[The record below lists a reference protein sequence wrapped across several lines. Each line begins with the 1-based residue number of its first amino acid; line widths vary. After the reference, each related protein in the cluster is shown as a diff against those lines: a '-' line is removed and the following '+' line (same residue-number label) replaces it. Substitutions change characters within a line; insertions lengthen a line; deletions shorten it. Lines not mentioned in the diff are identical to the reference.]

1 MLNPKSVVKRLAI
14 VFGIVMLG
22 SVCSYALPTA
32 NAAHQDTLVLWV
44 MDDGANSTNTL
55 KTVTGNFT
63 KETGVPV
70 YVQFL
75 NWGDAYDKMRLTLA
89 LNPANHADI
98 EIPDVVQLGSS
109 WVSFFAHNGLID
121 PIDSALSQSVDVSR
135 FLPESMKDS
144 RIGKGT
150 QSYSFPWFLDV
161 RGFFVNAKVWN
172 EFGLKENDIDTFS
185 KFHEVIRK
193 IGQAR
198 IKNNAGAL
206 VSPFEFGIKSDW
218 TAHQQMAPI
227 LWSFG
232 GDFVKESGDS
242 YCSALADSA
251 TLFGVNQYLNFF
263 WELELF
269 PYALQDNSIQGT
281 NRFVNSEIA
290 IYYGTSELMRKLE
303 LDGKV
308 GGLKDSP
315 LASDGIAVVAT
326 PQGVGPA
333 VTFVGGSHLAL
344 PKYGDPRRKKLAQS
358 LISYLLRSDVMD
370 FYSSHIG
377 FLPAD
382 KNVMQKWTK
391 DPRYSRLIEGLE
403 KNGRSFLNIPEWTQV
418 EGAVNAMVGNIG
430 YYRVQHPTE
439 SPESAASFV
448 LYAHEK
454 INEIL
459 GCKETSNRTELLR
472 KIQLELSKRVVEK
485 PEEIQKGVG
494 ISLRYRL
501 IAASVICII
510 ILIVSVIKYYRKR

>member
-1 MLNPKSVVKRLAI
+1 
-14 VFGIVMLG
+14 MLG
-22 SVCSYALPTA
+22 SVCTYAFPTVMA
-32 NAAHQDTLVLWV
+32 EPQDTLVLWV

-55 KTVTGNFT
+55 KSVTESFT
-63 KETGVPV
+63 EETGIPV
-70 YVQFL
+70 DVRFW

-89 LNPANHADI
+89 QNPANHADV
-98 EIPDVVQLGSS
+98 EMPDVVQLGSS
-109 WVSFFAHNGLID
+109 WVPFFAQNGLID
-121 PIDSALSQSVDVSR
+121 PIDSVLNQLVDVSR

-150 QSYSFPWFLDV
+150 QSYSLPWFLDV

-172 EFGLKENDIDTFS
+172 ELGLKENDIDSFS
-185 KFHEVIRK
+185 KFHQIIRK
-193 IGQAR
+193 IDQSK
-198 IKNNAGAL
+198 IKNSVGTV

-232 GDFVKESGDS
+232 GDFVKESGNK
-242 YCSALADSA
+242 YCSALTDSA

-290 IYYGTSELMRKLE
+290 IYYGTSELIRKLE
-303 LDGKV
+303 LDGEV
-308 GGLKDSP
+308 GGLKGSP
-315 LASDGIAVVAT
+315 LANDGIAVVAT
-326 PQGVGPA
+326 PQGVGPS

-344 PKYGDPRRKKLAQS
+344 PKYGNPRRKKLAQT
-358 LISYLLRSDVMD
+358 LVSYLLRSDVMD

-382 KNVMQKWTK
+382 KNVMQKWSK
-391 DPRYSRLIEGLE
+391 DPRYSRLIEGLN
-403 KNGRSFLNIPEWTQV
+403 KNGRSFINIPEWTQV
-418 EGAVNAMVGNIG
+418 EGAINAMVGNIG

-439 SPESAASFV
+439 SPESVASFV
-448 LYAHEK
+448 LYAHEQ

-459 GCKETSNRTELLR
+459 DCKETFDRTELLR
-472 KIQLELSKRVVEK
+472 KIQLELRKHVIEK
-485 PEEIQKGVG
+485 PEEIQKSAG

-501 IAASVICII
+501 IVASIICFI
-510 ILIVSVIKYYRKR
+510 ILVITVVKHYCKR